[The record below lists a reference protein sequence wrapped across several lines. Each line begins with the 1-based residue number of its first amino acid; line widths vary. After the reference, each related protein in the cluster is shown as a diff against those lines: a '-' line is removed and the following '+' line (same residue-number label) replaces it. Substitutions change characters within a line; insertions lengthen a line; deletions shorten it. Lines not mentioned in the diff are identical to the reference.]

1 MAACEEDDDESLVAR
16 ICERDHRAFATLVR
30 RHTDRFYACAWRMC
44 GNDAQAEDIV
54 QDAFLKLWARPDA
67 FKPDRGARF
76 TTWFT
81 RVVTNLAIDTMRRKK
96 PLAAGDALDTMAAP
110 EPDAEKLLAKREEAD
125 TLEHAIQALPSR
137 QKAALNLCF
146 YEGLSNKEAAAILGI
161 RVKALESLLMRAKGN
176 VRDTL
181 ARMQNRTKRYG

>member
-96 PLAAGDALDTMAAP
+96 PLAAGDARDP
-110 EPDAEKLLAKREEAD
+110 RRDAGGGIEDLRP
-125 TLEHAIQALPSR
+125 ALPPR
-137 QKAALNLCF
+137 IADL
-146 YEGLSNKEAAAILGI
+146 GLAG
-161 RVKALESLLMRAKGN
+161 G
-176 VRDTL
+176 DH
-181 ARMQNRTKRYG
+181 